1 MDADAQQ
8 VAALVQRLRAAGCVF
23 AEDEAALI
31 LDASTSEDDVD
42 RLASQRVAG
51 LPLEHVLGWADFAG
65 IRVPVDRGV
74 FVPRPRTEFLIAAAV
89 ERLNPGAIILDLC
102 CGSGAVAAAIASR
115 VSVAVYATDIDQRAT
130 ANARRTLAPWGATV
144 ITGDLFDGL
153 PESLRGEIAMVT
165 IIAPYVPT
173 DEIALLPHEARDFEP
188 LSALDGGTDGLD
200 ILRRAIVEAPRW
212 LRPGG
217 YLLTEV
223 AEHQAARAARA
234 MDAAGLTSSVVTDD
248 EATVLFGQMPA

>member
-1 MDADAQQ
+1 M
-8 VAALVQRLRAAGCVF
+8 F

-31 LDASTSEDDVD
+31 LGASTSEDDVEC
-42 RLASQRVAG
+42 LASERVAG

-65 IRVPVDRGV
+65 IRVPVDRHV
-74 FVPRPRTEFLIAAAV
+74 FVPRPRTEFLVASAV
-89 ERLNPGAIILDLC
+89 ARLNPGAIILDLC
-102 CGSGAVAAAIASR
+102 CGSGAVAAAIAAR
-115 VSVAVYATDIDQRAT
+115 MPVTVYATDIDPRAT
-130 ANARRTLAPWGATV
+130 ANARRTLAPWGGTV

-153 PESLRGEIAMVT
+153 PEAVRGEIAMVT

-188 LSALDGGTDGLD
+188 LTALNGGSDGLD
-200 ILRRAIVEAPRW
+200 VLRRAIDEAPRW

-223 AEHQAARAARA
+223 AEHQAALAAHT
-234 MDAAGLTSSVVTDD
+234 MDAAGLTSSVVTHD
-248 EATVLFGQMPA
+248 EATVLVGQKPA